1 MFAQSNKSTAT
12 LLIFFKLSSNLF
24 KKSGIAPEL
33 FRTFWGLVPLVRRR
47 ASRNLEVGTS
57 ATTYLTDPREDI
69 PRSSL
74 PKFSRQDIIG

>member
-24 KKSGIAPEL
+24 KKSEIAPEL
-33 FRTFWGLVPLVRRR
+33 FRTFWGLVPLVRPR

-57 ATTYLTDPREDI
+57 ATTYLTDPRTRCVNQAQ
-69 PRSSL
+69 PSFA
-74 PKFSRQDIIG
+74 KKA